1 MTEPLGPKAIP
12 GFPRHVRFQF
22 DAVRERWV
30 VLAPERMFVPD
41 EQAVEIL
48 KLVDG
53 LRSVESIAAELAAR
67 YQAPEDI
74 VLADVAV
81 MLADLAARGA
91 LQVA

>member
-1 MTEPLGPKAIP
+1 MTQPLDPAAIP
-12 GFPRHVRFQF
+12 RFPRHVRFQF
-22 DAVRERWV
+22 DAVRDRWV

-41 EQAVEIL
+41 ELGVEIL

-53 LRSVESIAAELAAR
+53 VRAVAAIAAELAAR

-74 VLADVAV
+74 VLADVAL

>member
-1 MTEPLGPKAIP
+1 MTEPLGPEAIP

-41 EQAVEIL
+41 EQAIEIL

-53 LRSVESIAAELAAR
+53 IRSVESIAAELAAR
-67 YQAPEDI
+67 YQAPEDV
-74 VLADVAV
+74 VLADVAL

>member
-1 MTEPLGPKAIP
+1 MTEPLAATAIP
-12 GFPRHVRFQF
+12 TFPRHVRFQF

-53 LRSVESIAAELAAR
+53 ARSVAAIAGELAAR
-67 YQAPEDI
+67 YQAPEAV
-74 VLADVAV
+74 VLADVAL

>member
-1 MTEPLGPKAIP
+1 MTEALEPAAIP

-53 LRSVESIAAELAAR
+53 ARSVAAIAAELAAR
-67 YQAPEDI
+67 YQAPEQV
-74 VLADVAV
+74 VLADVAL

-91 LQVA
+91 LRVA

>member
-1 MTEPLGPKAIP
+1 MTEPAPATAVP
-12 GFPRHVRFQF
+12 AFPAHVRFQF
-22 DAVRERWV
+22 DAVRDRWV

-41 EQAVEIL
+41 EQATEIL

-53 LRSVESIAAELAAR
+53 NRDVRAIAADLAAR
-67 YQAPEDI
+67 YAAPEDV

-91 LQVA
+91 IRLA

>member
-1 MTEPLGPKAIP
+1 MTAPLGPAAIP
-12 GFPRHVRFQF
+12 TFPRHVRFQF

-53 LRSVESIAAELAAR
+53 ARTVQVIAAELAAR
-67 YQAPEDI
+67 YDAPEDV
-74 VLADVAV
+74 VLADVAL

-91 LQVA
+91 LQAA

>member
-1 MTEPLGPKAIP
+1 MTQALDPAAIP
-12 GFPRHVRFQF
+12 RFPRHVRFQL
-22 DAVRERWV
+22 DAVRDRWV

-53 LRSVESIAAELAAR
+53 ARSVSAIAAELAAR
-67 YQAPEDI
+67 YQAPEDV
-74 VLADVAV
+74 VLADVAL

>member
-1 MTEPLGPKAIP
+1 MSEALAPNAIP
-12 GFPRHVRFQF
+12 AFPRHVRFQF

-53 LRSVESIAAELAAR
+53 ARTVQAISAELAAR
-67 YQAPEDI
+67 YQAPEDV
-74 VLADVAV
+74 VLADVAL